1 MKLKV
6 THNKRFITNQF
17 SGLMNPFM
25 AALLLLGF
33 VMVLVSTGCR
43 DAFNEC
49 LSGPGKTITHR
60 MGLYD
65 FGNVRVRNNI
75 SLTIENGAKNEL
87 QITGG
92 EHIIPMLGIEIT
104 GNTLVLSNKST
115 CPMLK
120 DPWKNI
126 EMKLTLPH
134 LDTLFVESHG
144 DIKCQG
150 VFSQERLVVRISD
163 CPANIDLNLECSRLR
178 VESMS
183 GTANVNIR
191 GTAEIVNFY
200 HAGYGRADLTK
211 LISDYMY
218 MNMQSSNDSFIRGG
232 ELYFYAV
239 IGTIGNV
246 YYYNDP
252 EIIELIVQSTGQL
265 IRLQ

>member
-1 MKLKV
+1 MNLKV
-6 THNKRFITNQF
+6 THSKRFVPNHF
-17 SGLMNPFM
+17 SGLMHPVLAF
-25 AALLLLGF
+25 LLFLGF
-33 VMVLVSTGCR
+33 VIILVSTGCR

-49 LSGPGKTITHR
+49 LSGPGKTTTHR

-75 SLTIENGAKNEL
+75 SLTIENGVKNEL

-92 EHIIPMLGIEIT
+92 EHIIPMLGIEII
-104 GNTLVLSNKST
+104 GNTLILSNKST

-120 DPWKNI
+120 DPWENI
-126 EMKLTLPH
+126 EMKLTLSH
-134 LDTLFVESHG
+134 LDTLFVESYG

-150 VFSQERLVVRISD
+150 EFSQDSLVLRISD
-163 CPANIDLNLECSRLR
+163 SPANVDVNFDCSRLH
-178 VESMS
+178 VESLS
-183 GTANVNIR
+183 GTATVKIR
-191 GTAEIVNFY
+191 GRAKVVNFY

-232 ELYFYAV
+232 EIYFYAV

-246 YYYNDP
+246 YYCNDP
-252 EIIELIVQSTGQL
+252 EIIDLTLQSTGQL